1 MNIVFKKIKIQ
12 GFLSIGEVQLDL
24 DNKGFVLVK
33 GINNCSG
40 DNSSSN
46 GVGKSAILEAVLWS
60 LTGETSRGTKDIV
73 NRYTQTGA
81 KVELEFCI
89 DNNTYKII
97 RTKDHFEY
105 KTNLFIYVNNENKSG
120 KGIRDGQEILESY
133 LPDLNAQLLGS
144 VIILGQGLP
153 QRFTNNTPAGRKE
166 VLEKLSK
173 SDFMIQDIKDKLAN
187 RKTQL
192 SKEIRVLDD
201 SILKDTTKQEMNQA
215 SIAKYTKELE
225 ALQNPVAFNLEEKE
239 QSKNSLLLEQE
250 SLSKELEQINT
261 YINENKNTHLEL
273 IKNENQER
281 DAVINEYKDI
291 LQNMNDSIAEE
302 KANINSLNKEII
314 RLKNIKDICPTC
326 GQKLPDVHKI
336 DTSEME
342 DELQL
347 RESTLKTLN
356 ENLTHKTNEQNEK
369 LNKVRLTNENKQ
381 KNIVNIIDNLTQTQT
396 SKTVQLDKIKK
407 EISTIDNE
415 ILSYKINLE
424 QHQIREKQ
432 LSEDIASLQNQ
443 LKQINE
449 NILYNNNER
458 DIKNNHLEIVNKMS
472 TIANRD
478 FRGFLLTNVIDFISI
493 KAKEYSKCI
502 FGGDSIDFKLDG
514 NNIFIGYC
522 DKPYEALS
530 GGEKQKV
537 DLIVQFSIRDML
549 SQFLNFTS
557 NILCLD
563 EIFDG
568 LDNYG
573 CQRVIDMISDKF
585 ADVSSIFII
594 THHDDELSIPY
605 DEEITLIK
613 NENGVSEIV

>member
-1 MNIVFKKIKIQ
+1 MNIVFKKIKIE

-33 GINNCSG
+33 GINNCSN

-215 SIAKYTKELE
+215 SITKYTKELE
-225 ALQNPVAFNLEEKE
+225 TLQNPVAFNLEEKE

-273 IKNENQER
+273 VKNENQER

-347 RESTLKTLN
+347 RESTLKALN
-356 ENLTHKTNEQNEK
+356 ENLTSKTNEQNEK

-407 EISTIDNE
+407 EISTINNE

-432 LSEDIASLQNQ
+432 LSEDIASLQNE

-458 DIKNNHLEIVNKMS
+458 DIKNSHLEIVNKMS

>member
-1 MNIVFKKIKIQ
+1 
-12 GFLSIGEVQLDL
+12 
-24 DNKGFVLVK
+24 
-33 GINNCSG
+33 
-40 DNSSSN
+40 
-46 GVGKSAILEAVLWS
+46 
-60 LTGETSRGTKDIV
+60 
-73 NRYTQTGA
+73 
-81 KVELEFCI
+81 
-89 DNNTYKII
+89 
-97 RTKDHFEY
+97 
-105 KTNLFIYVNNENKSG
+105 
-120 KGIRDGQEILESY
+120 
-133 LPDLNAQLLGS
+133 
-144 VIILGQGLP
+144 
-153 QRFTNNTPAGRKE
+153 
-166 VLEKLSK
+166 
-173 SDFMIQDIKDKLAN
+173 
-187 RKTQL
+187 
-192 SKEIRVLDD
+192 
-201 SILKDTTKQEMNQA
+201 MNQA
-215 SIAKYTKELE
+215 SITKYTKELE
-225 ALQNPVAFNLEEKE
+225 TLQNPVAFNLEEKE

-261 YINENKNTHLEL
+261 YINENKNIHLEL
-273 IKNENQER
+273 VKNENQER

-291 LQNMNDSIAEE
+291 LQNINDSIAEE

-347 RESTLKTLN
+347 RESTLKILN
-356 ENLTHKTNEQNEK
+356 ENLANKTNEQNGK

-449 NILYNNNER
+449 NVLYNNNER
-458 DIKNNHLEIVNKMS
+458 NIKNSHLEIVNKMS

-522 DKPYEALS
+522 DKPYESLRCCLLNTTPS
-530 GGEKQKV
+530 P
-537 DLIVQFSIRDML
+537 RD
-549 SQFLNFTS
+549 
-557 NILCLD
+557 
-563 EIFDG
+563 
-568 LDNYG
+568 
-573 CQRVIDMISDKF
+573 
-585 ADVSSIFII
+585 A
-594 THHDDELSIPY
+594 
-605 DEEITLIK
+605 
-613 NENGVSEIV
+613 